1 MKNGKRCDILN
12 PPRFITGD
20 PSMKKG
26 DIVTGK
32 ITGIKPYGAFVHID
46 EETDGLIHISEIS
59 DGFVRNIEDFL
70 AVGDSVRLEVLGF
83 TEDHKVS
90 LSFKRANKIRVR
102 KLVEIRLKTGFAPLA
117 EMLPVWVKEYKKD
130 GK

>member
-1 MKNGKRCDILN
+1 
-12 PPRFITGD
+12 
-20 PSMKKG
+20 MKKG

-90 LSFKRANKIRVR
+90 LSFKRVNKIRVR
-102 KLVEIRLKTGFAPLA
+102 KPVEIRLKTGFAPLA
-117 EMLPVWVKEYKKD
+117 EMLPVWVKEYKND
-130 GK
+130 GR